1 VVGVVRQRPRLV
13 DTVAEKLRDSIVTG
27 CFPAGTQLLQ
37 VELAEQLQVSRT
49 PLREALRLLE
59 RDGLVRTSNN
69 NRTVEVIEI
78 TRDTLKDMFRLRE
91 RTDALAARQAAERGM
106 SAQDLAKAERVL
118 DQMEQSTRPPFAPE
132 VRIRA
137 HAEFHELLARAS
149 GNVAMEALVVVI
161 RTSCAAMYLPLGDEP
176 SEIEVERDGNVRPFD
191 EVLAEADRQHREIL
205 ALIRARDPEAAE
217 EAARRH
223 AHRTLKMLDNYD
235 RWRPPPQPA
244 DDKDRPQSRIALDPI
259 S

>member
-1 VVGVVRQRPRLV
+1 V
-13 DTVAEKLRDSIVTG
+13 DAVAEKLRDSIVTG
-27 CFPAGTQLLQ
+27 RLPAGTQLLQ

-59 RDGLVRTSNN
+59 HDGLVRSSNN

-78 TRDTLKDMFRLRE
+78 TRHTLKDMFRLRE

-106 SAQDLAKAERVL
+106 SPADLAEAGRVL
-118 DQMEQSTRPPFAPE
+118 DQMEQSARAPFAPE

-137 HAEFHELLARAS
+137 HAEFHELIARAS
-149 GNVAMEALVVVI
+149 GNAAMEALFVVI

-176 SEIEVERDGNVRPFD
+176 SEIEVERNGHVRPFD
-191 EVLAEADRQHREIL
+191 EVLAEADQQHREML
-205 ALIRARDPEAAE
+205 ALIKARDPNGAE
-217 EAARRH
+217 DAARRH
-223 AHRTLKMLDNYD
+223 ALRTLTMLDNYD
-235 RWRPPPQPA
+235 RWRPPAPA
-244 DDKDRPQSRIALDPI
+244 DGQEQTPGRIALDPI